1 MDNVPNAEKSHK
13 LGLLI
18 ITCDIH
24 HTHSS
29 LFQKISVEI
38 IKDFFYL
45 SQNGNYT
52 LESLVHCFKVE
63 NYSNVF
69 FKGIM

>member
-1 MDNVPNAEKSHK
+1 M
-13 LGLLI
+13 G
-18 ITCDIH
+18 
-24 HTHSS
+24 S

-38 IKDFFYL
+38 IQDFFYL
-45 SQNGNYT
+45 SQNGNYA
-52 LESLVHCFKVE
+52 LESLDHCFKVE

>member
-1 MDNVPNAEKSHK
+1 MCRMPKKAISWAFSLSHVIN
-13 LGLLI
+13 I
-18 ITCDIH
+18 I
-24 HTHSS
+24 SMGS

-38 IKDFFYL
+38 IQDFYL
-45 SQNGNYT
+45 SQNGNHA
-52 LESLVHCFKVE
+52 LESLDHCFKVE